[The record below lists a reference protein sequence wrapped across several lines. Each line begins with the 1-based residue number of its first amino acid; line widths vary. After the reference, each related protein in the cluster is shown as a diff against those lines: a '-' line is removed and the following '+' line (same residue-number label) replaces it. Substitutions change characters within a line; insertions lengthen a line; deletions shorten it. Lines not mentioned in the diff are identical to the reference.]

1 MRMKLYGATGKGRLP
16 MLLDVLSIKNHPKF
30 AYALYHPSNSWPVVW
45 YDEAIEAR
53 RNKKRIQQDKID
65 RLYPKV

>member
-1 MRMKLYGATGKGRLP
+1 MKLYGATGKGRLP

-53 RNKKRIQQDKID
+53 
-65 RLYPKV
+65 

>member
-53 RNKKRIQQDKID
+53 RNKKRIQKDKID

>member
-16 MLLDVLSIKNHPKF
+16 TLLDVLSIRNHPKF

-53 RNKKRIQQDKID
+53 RNKKRIQEEKID

>member
-16 MLLDVLSIKNHPKF
+16 MLLDALSIKNHPKF

-53 RNKKRIQQDKID
+53 RNKKRIQKDKID
-65 RLYPKV
+65 RLSPKV